1 MDNETKDVEQKT
13 PQSQFTSKLDEL
25 EALLEKQKELIRKG
39 DFRNIETSAQQAGSI
54 VEEMVQAGALAA
66 PEVQARGEGLLKLYG
81 ELVLMVGA
89 EKENV
94 AQQLEHIRKGE
105 KTLQA
110 YRGEGG
116 SDNEGTSA

>member
-13 PQSQFTSKLDEL
+13 PQSPFTSKLDEL
-25 EALLEKQKELIRKG
+25 EALLEKQKELIHKG

-66 PEVQARGEGLLKLYG
+66 PEVQARGEGLLELYG
-81 ELVLMVGA
+81 ELMLMVGA

-94 AQQLEHIRKGE
+94 AQQLDHIRKGE

-110 YRGEGG
+110 YRNEDD
-116 SDNEGTSA
+116 SDNEGASA